1 MTSCGLVRFCYDVSQ
16 TTVFPRFQQSSTTIK
31 TAIKTF
37 NLPPF
42 FIKAKCNWQASIH

>member
-1 MTSCGLVRFCYDVSQ
+1 MTSCGLVRFCYVSQ
-16 TTVFPRFQQSSTTIK
+16 TTVFPHFQQSSTTIK